1 MAEKYISPVAID
13 LGAKYTGVFLAH
25 YPSGTDPVE
34 GARLGWLITAPDG
47 GKQWS
52 QRERTAKRHQR
63 RGYKRAKLAKRL
75 LRVILAE
82 VFKLD
87 LEHPMGPNQV
97 AADWFNSLLNNR
109 GYTYLSE
116 EINEELLD
124 QPGPTIVHLRWPTE
138 VPERQTLSERLRDLS
153 GDLATAERLYN
164 EMVGPKEFLKQPA
177 VAAFLDEHFPEKES
191 RDRQKE
197 IYAETRDALG
207 RLLKAVQEGH
217 HRRQDYLDNI
227 RADISSHPVLP
238 ALLVGTTLTADS
250 LANLVGHVSNM
261 QLRPLRRY
269 FNDETMSAKD
279 RWDEMRMAKFFW
291 NCVEGW
297 RAQED
302 NERTCRKAL
311 LARRNES
318 LLKVWLETDP
328 KLSVP
333 PFEDQDNRRPPRCQ
347 SLLLDPARLDAALPN
362 WKTITRKLLAAN
374 PDLNEGLENK
384 PDAQGWPMK
393 APKDHPWR
401 GEDNHLARILQ
412 RTLDR

>member
-34 GARLGWLITAPDG
+34 GARLGWLITAHDG

-138 VPERQTLSERLRDLS
+138 VPE
-153 GDLATAERLYN
+153 
-164 EMVGPKEFLKQPA
+164 
-177 VAAFLDEHFPEKES
+177 
-191 RDRQKE
+191 RQKE

-302 NERTCRKAL
+302 
-311 LARRNES
+311 
-318 LLKVWLETDP
+318 
-328 KLSVP
+328 
-333 PFEDQDNRRPPRCQ
+333 
-347 SLLLDPARLDAALPN
+347 
-362 WKTITRKLLAAN
+362 
-374 PDLNEGLENK
+374 
-384 PDAQGWPMK
+384 
-393 APKDHPWR
+393 
-401 GEDNHLARILQ
+401 
-412 RTLDR
+412 